1 MVFVCKKLIQTAPS
15 KASRH
20 LLEHPHLREK
30 KMRQIHSPFA
40 LIVLAAAVGQAY
52 AQSNITPVLSK
63 ISEEVKADDVQLPA
77 VTITTGTRSAKS
89 VDKIPGAVNVV
100 SKDEL
105 AHTLALT
112 DDATSV
118 LARTVPG
125 YAESSQA
132 MANAG
137 ENLRGRVALRL
148 LDGVPQGSP
157 LREGSRSASF
167 TDMGLVGRIEVINGP
182 SASEGIG
189 AAGGIINYI
198 SKVPTKMGDE
208 FTLVSRYTT
217 QFQDDS
223 AGWKLGLNYAHKDDT
238 YDLLVGISQIERGMS
253 YDANGRRQG
262 MNSSGSVLDSTANNY
277 FAKGGFNFGANK
289 EQRLQLTASSF
300 KILGKGNYM
309 ALDGDRDTGETN
321 TSQRGQPLGAKT
333 EFNDFKQVNLSYK
346 NDEFIGGTLT
356 ADAYLA
362 DQAMRFVAELDSP
375 AKQDPLFAPVGTLIE
390 QSEIDSRK
398 KGLRTSWTR
407 QDIMGI
413 NGMELR
419 TGLDLVQDTAEQRL
433 ALTNRTWAP
442 PVKYSSVAPYL
453 QISYDIGMLTLSGG
467 YRKEGGQLLVDTF
480 TTVWANNRS
489 LVEGGT
495 RDYTADLPNIGAIL
509 RLPQGWS
516 VFASYGKGFTL
527 PNVGIALRNINRP
540 NVKIVDVD
548 GLEAVVVDNTEIG
561 FNWRGSMGS
570 LGASSYHSK
579 SDLGASLSIS
589 PVTNDF
595 VLNRAPVDITGFEF
609 SGGVNFNKQWKAS
622 ALYSQIRGKTSYS
635 SSGGSLDKEM
645 GVLDINPDKFG
656 LSVTWKPVEKSEITL
671 GATRLFSR
679 DLNVGRNNEEHTTGY
694 TLFDLGSNYDF
705 GKYGRLSLGVENLEN
720 RQYILSW
727 SQLPG
732 FKNFFAGRGRVIS
745 ISHEIK
751 F

>member
-1 MVFVCKKLIQTAPS
+1 MVFVCKKLIQTAPR

-30 KMRQIHSPFA
+30 KMRQIQSPFA
-40 LIVLAAAVGQAY
+40 LIVLAAAIGQAY

-63 ISEEVKADDVQLPA
+63 IGEEVKADDVQLPA

-375 AKQDPLFAPVGTLIE
+375 AKQDPLFAPIGTLIE

-453 QISYDIGMLTLSGG
+453 QLSYDIGMLTLSGG

-656 LSVTWKPVEKSEITL
+656 LSVTWKPVDKSEITL

-705 GKYGRLSLGVENLEN
+705 GRYGRLSLGVENLEN

>member
-1 MVFVCKKLIQTAPS
+1 M
-15 KASRH
+15 RH
-20 LLEHPHLREK
+20 
-30 KMRQIHSPFA
+30 INSPFA
-40 LIVLAAAVGQAY
+40 FIVLVAAIGQAY
-52 AQSNITPVLSK
+52 AQSNTTPVLSK
-63 ISEEVKADDVQLPA
+63 VGEEVKADDAQLPT

-100 SKDEL
+100 SKEEL

-112 DDATSV
+112 EDATAV

-208 FTLVSRYTT
+208 ITLVSRYTS
-217 QFQDDS
+217 QFRDDS

-238 YDLLVGISQIERGMS
+238 FDLLAGISQIDRGMS

-262 MNSSGSVLDSTANNY
+262 MNASGSVLDSTANNY
-277 FAKGGFNFGANK
+277 FAKGGFNFGTNK

-309 ALDGDRDTGETN
+309 ALDGDRDAGETN
-321 TSQRGQPLGAKT
+321 SAQRGQPLGAKT

-346 NDEFIGGTLT
+346 HDAFLGGTLT
-356 ADAYLA
+356 ADAYMA
-362 DQAMRFVAELDSP
+362 DQAMRFVAELDSG
-375 AKQDPLFAPVGTLIE
+375 KQDPLFATVGTLIE

-407 QDIMGI
+407 QDILGL

-419 TGLDLVQDTAEQRL
+419 AGLDLVQDTAEQRL

-442 PVKYSSVAPYL
+442 PVKYSSVAPYAQL
-453 QISYDIGMLTLSGG
+453 SYDIGMLTLSAG
-467 YRKEGGQLLVDTF
+467 YRKEGGQLVVDTF
-480 TTVWANNRS
+480 STIYTNNRS

-495 RDYTADLPNIGAIL
+495 RDYTVDLPNLGAIV

-540 NVKIVDVD
+540 NVKVADID

-561 FNWRGSMGS
+561 FNWRGAMGN
-570 LGASSYHSK
+570 LGASSYQSK
-579 SDLGASLSIS
+579 SALGASVSIS
-589 PVTNDF
+589 SVTNDF
-595 VLNRAPVDITGFEF
+595 VINRAPVDITGFEF
-609 SGGVNFNKQWKAS
+609 SGGLNLSKQWKAS

-635 SSGGSLDKEM
+635 SSGGALDKEM
-645 GVLDINPDKFG
+645 GVLDISPDKLG
-656 LSVTWKPVEKSEITL
+656 LSVTWKPVDKAEVTL

-679 DLNVGRNNEEHTTGY
+679 DINVGRNNEEHTTGY
-694 TLFDLGSNYDF
+694 TLLDLGSNYDF
-705 GKYGRLSLGVENLEN
+705 GRYGRLSLGVENLEN

-732 FKNFFAGRGRVIS
+732 FKNFFAGRGRVVS

>member
-1 MVFVCKKLIQTAPS
+1 
-15 KASRH
+15 
-20 LLEHPHLREK
+20 
-30 KMRQIHSPFA
+30 
-40 LIVLAAAVGQAY
+40 
-52 AQSNITPVLSK
+52 
-63 ISEEVKADDVQLPA
+63 
-77 VTITTGTRSAKS
+77 
-89 VDKIPGAVNVV
+89 
-100 SKDEL
+100 
-105 AHTLALT
+105 
-112 DDATSV
+112 
-118 LARTVPG
+118 
-125 YAESSQA
+125 
-132 MANAG
+132 
-137 ENLRGRVALRL
+137 
-148 LDGVPQGSP
+148 
-157 LREGSRSASF
+157 
-167 TDMGLVGRIEVINGP
+167 
-182 SASEGIG
+182 
-189 AAGGIINYI
+189 
-198 SKVPTKMGDE
+198 
-208 FTLVSRYTT
+208 
-217 QFQDDS
+217 
-223 AGWKLGLNYAHKDDT
+223 
-238 YDLLVGISQIERGMS
+238 
-253 YDANGRRQG
+253 
-262 MNSSGSVLDSTANNY
+262 
-277 FAKGGFNFGANK
+277 
-289 EQRLQLTASSF
+289 
-300 KILGKGNYM
+300 
-309 ALDGDRDTGETN
+309 
-321 TSQRGQPLGAKT
+321 
-333 EFNDFKQVNLSYK
+333 
-346 NDEFIGGTLT
+346 
-356 ADAYLA
+356 
-362 DQAMRFVAELDSP
+362 
-375 AKQDPLFAPVGTLIE
+375 
-390 QSEIDSRK
+390 
-398 KGLRTSWTR
+398 
-407 QDIMGI
+407 
-413 NGMELR
+413 
-419 TGLDLVQDTAEQRL
+419 
-433 ALTNRTWAP
+433 
-442 PVKYSSVAPYL
+442 
-453 QISYDIGMLTLSGG
+453 MLTLSGG

-705 GKYGRLSLGVENLEN
+705 GRYGRLSLGVENLEN